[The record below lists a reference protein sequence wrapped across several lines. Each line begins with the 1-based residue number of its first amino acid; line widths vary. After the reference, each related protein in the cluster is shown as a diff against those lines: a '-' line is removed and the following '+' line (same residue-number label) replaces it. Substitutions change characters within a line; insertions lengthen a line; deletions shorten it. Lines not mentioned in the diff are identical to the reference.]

1 MQGYKSPLRD
11 LQFVLHELLQTS
23 ETMQACGYEDIDRET
38 VDQVLAAAGDFAAE
52 VIAPLNAAGDKPG
65 CRMTAP
71 GVVETPTGFRE
82 AYVQFK
88 QNGWNGLTCS
98 SEYGGQGFPM
108 VIGAAVNEIFGG
120 ANMAWA
126 SYPEMSHASYVNI
139 EANGSADIKASYL
152 PKLASGE
159 WAGTMCLTEPNA
171 GTDLGLLRTRAVPQL
186 DGSYRITGTKIF
198 ISGGEHDLTENI
210 VHLVLARLPDAPL
223 GVKGI
228 SLFVVPKFIPEHSG
242 AIGSRNALT
251 CGSIEEKMG
260 IHGNST
266 CTMNFDGATG
276 WLLGEPNKGLA
287 GMFVQMNYLRILVG
301 VTAIGVM
308 EAAYQKSLAYAN
320 ERVQGRVPGSSF
332 GGSADLIVRHADVRR
347 MLLTQKANVEG
358 LRALALWA
366 AQLNDLQQ
374 HPDATRRH
382 EAAELLALLTPIVKA
397 MSSDIALESTLTAMQ
412 VFGGHGYIRDNGV
425 EQHVRD
431 VRIISLYEGTNGVQS
446 MDLLARKVLADGGLR
461 MAGLLKQVS
470 GFVEQHRAGR
480 EMHEF
485 IEPLSD
491 LVERV
496 SQVTAS
502 LVETSAGDPHAAG
515 AVATAY
521 LRLAGHLVL
530 AWTWARAVAL
540 SLPHL
545 SSGDGFYASKVA
557 TARFYYLRLMPQCLS
572 LCVEIR
578 AGTSVVMDPA
588 LELLI

>member
-1 MQGYKSPLRD
+1 MQGYKIPLRD

-23 ETMQACGYEDIDRET
+23 ATMQACGHEEADRET
-38 VDQVLAAAGDFAAE
+38 IDQVLAAAGDFAAE
-52 VIAPLNAAGDKPG
+52 VIAPLNAAGDRQG
-65 CRMTAP
+65 CKLSAP
-71 GVVETPTGFRE
+71 GVVQTPPGFRD
-82 AYVQFK
+82 AYVQFQ
-88 QNGWNGLTCS
+88 QNGWNGLACGE
-98 SEYGGQGFPM
+98 EYSGQGFPA
-108 VIGAAVNEIFGG
+108 VIGVAVNEILGG

-126 SYPEMSHASYVNI
+126 SYPGMSHASYVNI
-139 EANGSADIKASYL
+139 EANGSADIKALYL

-171 GTDLGLLRTRAVPQL
+171 GTDLGLLRTRAVPRA

-210 VHLVLARLPDAPL
+210 VHLVLARLPDAPP

-228 SLFVVPKFIPEHSG
+228 SLFLVPKFIPGSG
-242 AIGSRNALT
+242 GTTGQRNAVV

-276 WLLGEPNKGLA
+276 WMLGEPNKGLA
-287 GMFVQMNYLRILVG
+287 AMFVQMNYMRIVVG
-301 VTAIGVM
+301 MIAVGVM
-308 EAAYQKSLAYAN
+308 ESAYQKSLAYAN
-320 ERVQGRVPGSSF
+320 ERLQGRVAGSSS
-332 GGSADLIVRHADVRR
+332 GGSADAIVRHADVRR
-347 MLLTQKANVEG
+347 MLLMQKANVEG
-358 LRALALWA
+358 LRALGLWA
-366 AQLNDLQQ
+366 AQLYDLQQ
-374 HPDATRRH
+374 HSNAAQRR

-397 MSSDIALESTLTAMQ
+397 MSSDVAVESTLTAMQ
-412 VFGGHGYIRDNGV
+412 VFGGHGFIRDNGV

-446 MDLLARKVLADGGLR
+446 MDLLARKVLADGGQR

-470 GFVEQHRAGR
+470 RFAEQHRASKQ
-480 EMHEF
+480 MHEF

-491 LVERV
+491 LVEQV

-502 LVETSAGDPHAAG
+502 LVETSSDDPHAAG

-530 AWTWARAVAL
+530 AWTWARAAAI
-540 SLPHL
+540 SLAQS

-572 LCVEIR
+572 LCAEIR
-578 AGTSVVMDPA
+578 AGTSVVMDAA
-588 LELLI
+588 LELS